1 MFVHEVINPLH
12 IPLRATNSVADGL
25 RAMQDQGVDAIAVI
39 DFTTSRLLGTVSRS
53 QLEEQDDLE
62 RTLFSMV
69 RRDPLSVPAQA
80 HVFDALRM
88 LQGQS
93 GPESSAV
100 VTGQNEAF
108 NGIIY
113 EKQLEKAALSLLN
126 PRQEGST
133 VMVEVSPADYSL
145 IDLVRIV
152 ELEGAKILGLGV
164 QPPTPEEQRF
174 RITFKLNQEDI
185 RPVLHAL
192 NRYGYVITSKS
203 EDQNPDVDLHDKAD
217 EFLRF
222 LDI

>member
-12 IPLRATNSVADGL
+12 IPLRATNTVAEGL
-25 RAMQDQGVDAIAVI
+25 SAMEDQGVNVIAVI
-39 DFTTSRLLGTVSRS
+39 DFTTSRLLGTVSRAR
-53 QLEEQDDLE
+53 LEQAQDAE
-62 RTLFSMV
+62 HTLLSII
-69 RRDPLSVPAQA
+69 RRDPIQISAQD
-80 HVFDALRM
+80 HIFDALRK
-88 LQGQS
+88 LQGRAA
-93 GPESSAV
+93 PEVSAIV
-100 VTGQNEAF
+100 KGQDEAF

-113 EKQLEKAALSLLN
+113 EEQLEKAALSLLN
-126 PRQEGST
+126 PRKEGST
-133 VMVEVSPADYSL
+133 VMVEVGPADYSL

-192 NRYGYVITSKS
+192 NRYGYIITSKS
-203 EDQNPDVDLHDKAD
+203 EEQNPDVDLHDKAD